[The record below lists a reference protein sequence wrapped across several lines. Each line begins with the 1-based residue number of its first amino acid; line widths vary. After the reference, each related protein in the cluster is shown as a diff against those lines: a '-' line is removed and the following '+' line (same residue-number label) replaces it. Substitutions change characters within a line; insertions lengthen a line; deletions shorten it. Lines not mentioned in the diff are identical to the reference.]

1 MISTQDFLDL
11 DISVEATFFDPIAN
25 TDCLLQ

>member
-1 MISTQDFLDL
+1 MIRMQDFLDL

-25 TDCLLQ
+25 TDINP